1 MARQKETQV
10 NKSNS
15 FEEWRQSTNETSL
28 DLGAVA
34 GKANYT
40 YSELSS
46 GNPIVIDNLDAE
58 TRIADS
64 YKTVTG
70 LENQQYVRD
79 TSSTGLK
86 LDYIADTFV
95 DNTQGYIILKDSVV
109 SATASGG
116 TGSGNFI
123 NAAGFITLKEGDIIK
138 QFPANGHSGT
148 AQFQGQIVSVS
159 ERKILLR
166 NIEATESFD
175 PTLNIYPTSGSV
187 PFVTSSY
194 IKEIVVESYKKT
206 SARVYVTHNYT
217 FSPSATDITNNR
229 ITLTPSQYKSI
240 KDGDQ
245 VIYVAPAAQQL
256 TGSANTTST
265 YYVKKISDTA
275 GYIELYSAAGLTG
288 SAQTILSG
296 SNSINHTLIGNR
308 VALEQ
313 SMEHNGFHVPPHAA
327 YASHTNNQTAVNN
340 LKQFIENEI
349 VYQGNNAVNDYTFK
363 ATLLR
368 ITPDGSGADTSGIHP
383 TSGRIIFKNIL
394 GGT

>member
-58 TRIADS
+58 SRIADS

-86 LDYIADTFV
+86 LDYIGDTFV

-116 TGSGNFI
+116 GGSGNFI

-148 AQFQGQIVSVS
+148 AQFQGQIASVS
-159 ERKILLR
+159 ERKILLT

-217 FSPSATDITNNR
+217 VSVSSADAAADR
-229 ITLTPSQYKSI
+229 VTLTPSQYKTI

-245 VIYVAPAAQQL
+245 VVYSAPASNHL
-256 TGSANTTST
+256 TGTASQDK
-265 YYVKKISDTA
+265 YFYIKKDNF
-275 GYIELYSAAGLTG
+275 L
-288 SAQTILSG
+288 
-296 SNSINHTLIGNR
+296 
-308 VALEQ
+308 
-313 SMEHNGFHVPPHAA
+313 
-327 YASHTNNQTAVNN
+327 
-340 LKQFIENEI
+340 
-349 VYQGNNAVNDYTFK
+349 
-363 ATLLR
+363 
-368 ITPDGSGADTSGIHP
+368 
-383 TSGRIIFKNIL
+383 
-394 GGT
+394 